1 MQNRT
6 HNNAGFTLVE
16 IMIVVSIIGLL
27 TALVIPNFMKARDRA
42 QLNSILNNLR
52 IIEGAKAQ
60 WALENKKSE
69 GSPATEQDLAQYLR
83 GGKINPVAGE
93 TYHINPVGTPPTAT
107 LSQQIMN
114 HPAGSVIKAQ

>member
-52 IIEGAKAQ
+52 IIENAKDQ
-60 WALENKKSE
+60 WALDQKKGEGDGTDWVALSDYLKGGTVKPVVQE
-69 GSPATEQDLAQYLR
+69 KYTTSTIGSPAYAITTVNLGSYT
-83 GGKINPVAGE
+83 AGD
-93 TYHINPVGTPPTAT
+93 
-107 LSQQIMN
+107 QITT
-114 HPAGSVIKAQ
+114 Q

>member
-6 HNNAGFTLVE
+6 HYNAGFTLVE

-52 IIEGAKAQ
+52 IIENANDQ
-60 WALENKKSE
+60 WALDQKKGEGDGTDWVALSDYLKGGTVKPVVRE
-69 GSPATEQDLAQYLR
+69 KYTTSTIGSPAYAITTVNLGSYT
-83 GGKINPVAGE
+83 AGD
-93 TYHINPVGTPPTAT
+93 
-107 LSQQIMN
+107 QITT
-114 HPAGSVIKAQ
+114 Q

>member
-6 HNNAGFTLVE
+6 HYNAGFTLVE

-52 IIEGAKAQ
+52 IIENAKDQ
-60 WALENKKSE
+60 WALDQKKGEGDGTDWVALSDYLKGGTVKPVVQE
-69 GSPATEQDLAQYLR
+69 KYTTSTIGSPAYAITTVNLGSYT
-83 GGKINPVAGE
+83 AGD
-93 TYHINPVGTPPTAT
+93 
-107 LSQQIMN
+107 QITT
-114 HPAGSVIKAQ
+114 Q